1 MKAKI
6 LMIQGTSSG
15 AGKSTITTGLCRILS
30 DLGYR
35 VVPFKAQN
43 MSSDVHRIKSNS
55 KVQEIALAQA
65 IQAKACRIRPNIKMN
80 PILLKPQGNYRSRVM
95 LNGYFHSELNVK
107 QYYGTFVLQKGFPAA
122 IKALENLRKENDVV
136 VIEGAGSPAEVNISK
151 YDISNMLLANR
162 VKAPIIL
169 VADIERG
176 GCFAALVG
184 TMRLLAPGD
193 RKLVKGFLINKFRGD
208 VTILNAAVNRV
219 ERITRKK
226 ILGIIPKIQIR
237 LPQEDSLDN
246 HLGPKIPPAKWNKE
260 IDSIANSIRSEIHV
274 KEIVEDIIGLDRR

>member
-1 MKAKI
+1 MRAKV

-15 AGKSTITTGLCRILS
+15 AGKSTITIGLCRILS

-43 MSSDVHRIKSNS
+43 MSSNVHRIKYNS
-55 KVQEIALAQA
+55 TVQEIALAQA

-80 PILLKPQGNYRSRVM
+80 PILLKPQDNYRSRVV
-95 LNGYFHSELNVK
+95 LNGYFHSELSVK
-107 QYYGTFVLQKGFPAA
+107 QYYETFVLQKGFPAV
-122 IKALENLRKENDVV
+122 IKALRSLRMENDVV
-136 VIEGAGSPAEVNISK
+136 VIEGAGSPAEVNISR

-162 VKAPIIL
+162 VKAPIVL

-184 TMRLLAPGD
+184 TMRLLARRD
-193 RKLVKGFLINKFRGD
+193 RKLVNGFLINKFRGD
-208 VTILNAAVNRV
+208 ATILKAAIDRV

-226 ILGIIPKIQIR
+226 ILGIIPKIQFR

-246 HLGPKIPPAKWNKE
+246 HLEQEIPPAKWDKE
-260 IDSIANSIRSEIHV
+260 IDSIADSIRSEIHV
-274 KEIVEDIIGLDRR
+274 SEMIEDIIGLDGR